1 MASRAL
7 TRWCGPAEPEGRLRK
22 RERGRFTEFR
32 AFFLC
37 GAEKA
42 VESLGFLRC
51 GEGRDAGAHGLRLV
65 GGDVRQGRAED
76 FFVVHAYGREADGLY
91 RHGRCGVV
99 VALKPRSMT
108 TRSTPASA
116 KASRPRAVR
125 NSK

>member
-7 TRWCGPAEPEGRLRK
+7 TRWCGRRAEGGLRK

-51 GEGRDAGAHGLRLV
+51 GEGRDT
-65 GGDVRQGRAED
+65 GRMACD
-76 FFVVHAYGREADGLY
+76 LSEADVPSG
-91 RHGRCGVV
+91 
-99 VALKPRSMT
+99 
-108 TRSTPASA
+108 
-116 KASRPRAVR
+116 
-125 NSK
+125 